1 MVMVKKITSA
11 SPFFE
16 RSQKLQKEWEYIE
29 DPTYSRSIDSHVCIT
44 CSKFDYSSQASCG
57 SILCCNWH
65 QKLIYHGQHL
75 THSCELYQKKE
86 NFGIHKKFNHS
97 SQAI

>member
-1 MVMVKKITSA
+1 MAKKITSA
-11 SPFFE
+11 PSL
-16 RSQKLQKEWEYIE
+16 SDIYHKLQEEWEYIE
-29 DPTYSRSIDSHVCIT
+29 DPTYSRSIGSHVCMT

-65 QKLIYHGQHL
+65 QKLIFHGQHL

-86 NFGIHKKFNHS
+86 NFGTHKKLNQI
-97 SQAI
+97 SQAA